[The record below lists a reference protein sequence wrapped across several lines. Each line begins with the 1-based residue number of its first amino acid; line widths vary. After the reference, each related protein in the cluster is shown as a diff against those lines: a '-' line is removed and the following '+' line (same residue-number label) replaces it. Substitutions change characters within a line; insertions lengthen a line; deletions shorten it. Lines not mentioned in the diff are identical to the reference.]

1 MGAVVIYAIFDT
13 ETTGLILPSQMPL
26 ERQPRIIEFAGVHL
40 DSVTW
45 EITREFVALYNP
57 GVALSPKITK
67 ITGLRDGDLEGKGS
81 FDCQD
86 ILDFFAGADRAV
98 AHNFTF
104 DHGMLEIEFLH
115 QKYDLNIPAFDAPLC
130 TVEKTEHLTGSRLT
144 LGKLH
149 AYLFGDDFKG
159 AHRALV
165 DVKALAKIVQAL
177 TEKGLFP

>member
-1 MGAVVIYAIFDT
+1 MIYAIFDT

-45 EITREFVALYNP
+45 EITREFTKLYDP
-57 GVALSPKITK
+57 CVPLSQKITK
-67 ITGLRDGDLEGKGS
+67 ITGLRDSDLVGQS
-81 FDCQD
+81 LFYCDD
-86 ILDFFAGADRAV
+86 VVDFFSGADRAV
-98 AHNFTF
+98 AHNFSF
-104 DHGMLEIEFLH
+104 DLGMLEIEF
-115 QKYDLNIPAFDAPLC
+115 KIARRKIIIPALEHPLC

-177 TEKGLFP
+177 TEKGIFP